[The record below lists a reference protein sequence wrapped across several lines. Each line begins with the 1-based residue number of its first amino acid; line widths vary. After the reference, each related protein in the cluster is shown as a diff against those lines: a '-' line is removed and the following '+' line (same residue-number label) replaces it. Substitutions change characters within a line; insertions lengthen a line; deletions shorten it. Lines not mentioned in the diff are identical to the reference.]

1 MIQQTHREFFYFRKI
16 AMELKKEFLG
26 THFYNHKDA
35 LSKIYQKTLKNLNLH
50 HFCLLFITGISVD
63 FSSDPNERRHRVV
76 HDQAGPDAGHEPPP
90 RHPLHSALRKCHLSV
105 L

>member
-1 MIQQTHREFFYFRKI
+1 
-16 AMELKKEFLG
+16 MELKKEFLG
-26 THFYNHKDA
+26 THFLQSQGHPIQN
-35 LSKIYQKTLKNLNLH
+35 LSKNLKNLNLH

-90 RHPLHSALRKCHLSV
+90 RHLLYSALRKCHLSV